1 MNRSLTPRRGSHL
14 IDLKNVHRVRAIEI
28 DIETIVVCE
37 RYGHRT
43 EYDNCGQRRFDL
55 SEHGEFLFHRDG
67 RRDRLFD
74 I

>member
-1 MNRSLTPRRGSHL
+1 MNRSLPTRSGSHL
-14 IDLKNVHRVRAIEI
+14 IDLKNVHRMRAIEI
-28 DIETIVVCE
+28 DIETIIVCE

-43 EYDNCGQRRFDL
+43 EYYNCGQRRLDL